1 MSALKNKIKEVIQS
15 MKFYIRLEIIVYLG
29 MIALIIIKKY
39 DVMDIIFNAI
49 IIELCF
55 NEIVNYVINLKETFL
70 VHKYAK
76 ESKEFNKEYFSLYY
90 NTNVIRVRIL
100 VFLEYLSCILYSK
113 FGSDFLAKLSD
124 IDYWYKIQVIVI
136 AIFQVF
142 AYLLVGFGAWVIAML
157 CFNRLENIKKLDRL
171 IEKKKENFV
180 TYTDEERDILES

>member
-1 MSALKNKIKEVIQS
+1 MSDLKNKIKEVIQR
-15 MKFYIRLEIIVYLG
+15 MKFYICLECIAFLG
-29 MIALIIIKKY
+29 MIALINIKKY

-55 NEIVNYVINLKETFL
+55 NEIVNYIINLKETFL

-90 NTNVIRVRIL
+90 NKNVIIVRIL
-100 VFLEYLSCILYSK
+100 VLLEYLSCILYSK
-113 FGSDFLAKLSD
+113 SGSDFLDKLSD
-124 IDYWYKIQVIVI
+124 IDFWDKIQVIVI
-136 AIFQVF
+136 AIGEVF
-142 AYLLVGFGAWVIAML
+142 AYLLVGFGVWVIAIL
-157 CFNRLENIKKLDRL
+157 YFNRLENIKKLDRL

>member
-1 MSALKNKIKEVIQS
+1 MSDLKNKIKEVIQR
-15 MKFYIRLEIIVYLG
+15 MKFYICLECIAFLG

-100 VFLEYLSCILYSK
+100 VLLEYLSCILYSK
-113 FGSDFLAKLSD
+113 FGSDFLDKLSD
-124 IDYWYKIQVIVI
+124 IYWYKIQVIVI
-136 AIFQVF
+136 AIAEVF
-142 AYLLVGFGAWVIAML
+142 AYLLVGFGVWVIAIL
-157 CFNRLENIKKLDRL
+157 YFNRLENIKKLDWL